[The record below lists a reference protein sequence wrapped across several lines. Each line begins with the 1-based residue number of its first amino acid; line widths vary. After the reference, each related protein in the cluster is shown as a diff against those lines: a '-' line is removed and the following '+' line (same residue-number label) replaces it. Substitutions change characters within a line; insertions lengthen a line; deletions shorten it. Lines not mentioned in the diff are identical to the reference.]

1 MKKRKE
7 SVGNF
12 LACVRKV
19 TDLKISIDDFGN
31 CCHMASSEPYFY
43 DQSYANG
50 KTQKTPIPV
59 DEQAVS
65 DLLSDRLLRKIW
77 HFWQATESWALIVA
91 SLSEFHLST
100 SVFSLYIWV
109 AVSTGISRDFRTL
122 TSSDVQLLVLTLH
135 NSSHT

>member
-1 MKKRKE
+1 
-7 SVGNF
+7 
-12 LACVRKV
+12 
-19 TDLKISIDDFGN
+19 
-31 CCHMASSEPYFY
+31 MASSEPYFY

-50 KTQKTPIPV
+50 KTLKTPIPV

-135 NSSHT
+135 NSSESAQSPLCHISSTMRKWSTHNEPEP